1 MKKTLI
7 LISLLMSVNAF
18 ALICE
23 SENNPAE
30 KLKLTVESTNLVVGE
45 LLNQTTKNLFVG
57 KVEIDFFSGDSY
69 KLYDQTGQEFSF
81 FVKKELVINHC
92 RARVCPNP
100 GPIGPNLGKLS
111 SEGHDDEY
119 FKCF

>member
-57 KVEIDFFSGDSY
+57 RS
-69 KLYDQTGQEFSF
+69 
-81 FVKKELVINHC
+81 
-92 RARVCPNP
+92 R
-100 GPIGPNLGKLS
+100 
-111 SEGHDDEY
+111 
-119 FKCF
+119 